1 MMTMAPITSDRAEKR
16 ESLPFVAVDGPPPS
30 RARAQTSPGGELP
43 FKPSTPGELP
53 AHLAAFDLAKH
64 AALTAVLGAFP
75 QHHAQVFAQ
84 YGLAGPAE
92 RELLDRH
99 WLKKLAD
106 DPKLAAQWVELRNR
120 AAQYYRGS
128 ST

>member
-30 RARAQTSPGGELP
+30 RARAQSSPGGELP
-43 FKPSTPGELP
+43 FKPSTSGELP